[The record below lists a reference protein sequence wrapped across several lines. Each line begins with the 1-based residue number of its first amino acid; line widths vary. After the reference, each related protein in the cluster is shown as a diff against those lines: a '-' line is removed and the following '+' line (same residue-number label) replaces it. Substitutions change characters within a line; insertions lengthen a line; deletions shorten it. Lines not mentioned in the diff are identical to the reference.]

1 MSGPFARRAVRS
13 RRTRLKQLAGIAL
26 ATLAASCAPASAA
39 NPPSVPDAVVISDDL
54 ATVDPFIAESLAAAA
69 AHFGRDVTHEHCPQ
83 GPSVYIAGNYGT
95 AIYGAAEL
103 AGCTMW
109 LGGTYYPS
117 PPPDWAGTTR
127 TRGYWRA
134 EMCRAVVH
142 EYGHLLGLGH
152 AHGDPVMDPST
163 TGQATQPVRC
173 PRYPNVDEHVV
184 VSVESATRTPARPA
198 AGRCRRRTAATALRL
213 TRSTNV
219 TSSATTVIRRN
230 GRTSRR

>member
-1 MSGPFARRAVRS
+1 MNGLHL
-13 RRTRLKQLAGIAL
+13 RLLAGITVTAL
-26 ATLAASCAPASAA
+26 AACGEPAQAED
-39 NPPSVPDAVVISDDL
+39 PPSIPDAVIVSANL
-54 ATVDPFIAESLAAAA
+54 ASTDPFIAKSLAAAA
-69 AHFGRDVTHEHCPQ
+69 AHFGRDVTREHCPH

-103 AGCTMW
+103 AGCTIW
-109 LGGTYYPS
+109 LGGSYYPS

-134 EMCRAVVH
+134 ELCRAVVH

-184 VSVESATRTPARPA
+184 VSVESATPTPARPA
-198 AGRCRRRTAATALRL
+198 AGRRRRRTAATALRL

-219 TSSATTVIRRN
+219 TSSATTVIRRD